1 MLTMSADLR
10 DYKMNN
16 AYKIKPISHLDFQN
30 IIKRVAVTSSVENQ
44 SITIHCKS
52 VDWFLHF
59 WENKVNFSKHLHTC
73 VLAFPYFASKSLKN
87 YCEGVY
93 FQ

>member
-59 WENKVNFSKHLHTC
+59 WENKVNFSKKPTHMRFSFS
-73 VLAFPYFASKSLKN
+73 VLCIKILEKLL
-87 YCEGVY
+87 
-93 FQ
+93 